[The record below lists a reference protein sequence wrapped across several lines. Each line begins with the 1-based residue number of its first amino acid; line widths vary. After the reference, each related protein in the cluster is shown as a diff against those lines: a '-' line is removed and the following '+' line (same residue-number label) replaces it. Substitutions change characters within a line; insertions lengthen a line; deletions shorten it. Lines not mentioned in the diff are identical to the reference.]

1 LAASNQLN
9 NINKVQKEYTPSGN
23 LAMFNNTENINI
35 KRADRNNTI
44 CPWNSGASAGSGLGG
59 MPPSLKQ
66 FGELSKM
73 PQYYHESINCE
84 RIQPNILDAF
94 RKNPY
99 TQSLHSYAFP

>member
-1 LAASNQLN
+1 
-9 NINKVQKEYTPSGN
+9 
-23 LAMFNNTENINI
+23 
-35 KRADRNNTI
+35 
-44 CPWNSGASAGSGLGG
+44 